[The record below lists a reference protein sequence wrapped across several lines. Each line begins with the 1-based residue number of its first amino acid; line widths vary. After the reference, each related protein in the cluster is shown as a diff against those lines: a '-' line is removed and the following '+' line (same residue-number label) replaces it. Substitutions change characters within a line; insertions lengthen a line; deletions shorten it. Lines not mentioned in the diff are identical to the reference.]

1 MLNHKDISS
10 LLDFVADVLF
20 ANKFNDCTAYEQE
33 KVIDEVEMAVE
44 PHKSHPQ
51 EREFFTYE
59 KRVDMDNIV
68 ESKNKHYDF
77 NKTNY
82 YQLTRLYNN

>member
-44 PHKSHPQ
+44 PHKSHP
-51 EREFFTYE
+51 
-59 KRVDMDNIV
+59 
-68 ESKNKHYDF
+68 
-77 NKTNY
+77 
-82 YQLTRLYNN
+82 